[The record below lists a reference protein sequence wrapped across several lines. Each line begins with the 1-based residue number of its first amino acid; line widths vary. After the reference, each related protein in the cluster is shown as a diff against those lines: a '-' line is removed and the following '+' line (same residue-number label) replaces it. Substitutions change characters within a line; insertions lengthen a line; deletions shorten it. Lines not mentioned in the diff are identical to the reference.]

1 RQGLGA
7 GRRET
12 PPRRLG
18 AGEMLSGLAQA
29 AAFLLIAA
37 TMLFPL
43 FWMLASSVKTPQELQ
58 ASPPVWLPAEPNLA
72 AYGQVFEVVRFGRSF
87 LNSVVIAG
95 VTTVGIVLTSIMAGY
110 VFAKH
115 RFRGRG
121 LLFNLVLATMFL
133 PPIVTLVPLFRMV
146 EAMGLVDTYA
156 GAILPFL
163 ANAFGI
169 FLMRQFIAGIPDEL
183 L

>member
-1 RQGLGA
+1 EAPLTRGGASRRESPRQGLGA

-87 LNSVVIAG
+87 LNS
-95 VTTVGIVLTSIMAGY
+95 
-110 VFAKH
+110 
-115 RFRGRG
+115 
-121 LLFNLVLATMFL
+121 
-133 PPIVTLVPLFRMV
+133 
-146 EAMGLVDTYA
+146 
-156 GAILPFL
+156 
-163 ANAFGI
+163 
-169 FLMRQFIAGIPDEL
+169 
-183 L
+183 